1 MNHFRP
7 SIVFL
12 LREEVCRDGQNI
24 CEQQQQQHG
33 PKWLFAE
40 MTRNYLEGT
49 KIYKLKKCDI

>member
-7 SIVFL
+7 SNVFL

-33 PKWLFAE
+33 DGAF
-40 MTRNYLEGT
+40 
-49 KIYKLKKCDI
+49 KLLVVDLYT